1 MAAPPPTALINETR
15 VTRNRSKT
23 SKSSSPTPWTPAEDQ
38 ILLAHV
44 QDTPEF
50 NWRPIYEM
58 IPTRDP
64 KQIIERWSR
73 VVNPALK
80 KGSWSSAE
88 DAIIRQFV
96 GDNGPNNWTKCAVLL
111 PGRNGKQCRERWM
124 NSLDPDLVLAPFTEE
139 EDRTIVAF
147 HAQYGNKWEKIA
159 ATVRGRSANA
169 IKNRW
174 HFVQRKMRKIGQLAG
189 QENVRPPSNSGE

>member
-1 MAAPPPTALINETR
+1 MAAPPPAILINEMR
-15 VTRNRSKT
+15 LTRNRSKT
-23 SKSSSPTPWTPAEDQ
+23 TKSSSTTPWTAAEDA
-38 ILLAHV
+38 ILRAHV
-44 QDTPEF
+44 QDTAEF
-50 NWRPIYEM
+50 NWRPIYAM

-73 VVNPALK
+73 VVNPVLK

-88 DAIIRQFV
+88 DATITRFV
-96 GDNGPNNWTKCAVLL
+96 SENGPQNWTKCAMLL

-124 NSLDPDLVLAPFTEE
+124 NSLDPDLVRAPFTEQ
-139 EDRTIVAF
+139 EDRTIAAL

-159 ATVRGRSANA
+159 AIVKGRSANA

-174 HFVQRKMRKIGQLAG
+174 QLVQRKMRKIGQLVG
-189 QENVRPPSNSGE
+189 QENVPPQNIGE